1 MLLFLVYSSY
11 CFSSEHFDTSTQYGT
26 TNNAAQFGLN
36 WVMTNV
42 LPQQAGLQ
50 VSNVVYRYTTVKDPS
65 DDMIVHVQNEN
76 ARGPGYIFRAS
87 DDWSGVPGSS
97 INKAVP
103 IDFIDISY
111 WGPGSIEV
119 EGTGSVT
126 DAEVFYTY
134 KYDPCFDP
142 QSNPNC
148 PGYVDP
154 FALEILEISATDPL
168 DDDYVQDE
176 LDRKANMKAQED
188 EEKEKQRAKLKEA
201 AEEVD
206 ERLEQLLGVII
217 ENELSASQQLIHDQ
231 LSTLMSLPASYQTQL
246 RGGNLPDGVMPPGG
260 KLPSNTRGLRQSFA
274 SELRH
279 AEMVRLQY
287 GK

>member
-1 MLLFLVYSSY
+1 MLVLLVYSCYSL
-11 CFSSEHFDTSTQYGT
+11 SSEFDTSTQYGT

-50 VSNVVYRYTTVKDPS
+50 VSNVVYRYTTEKNPD

-76 ARGPGYIFRAS
+76 ARGPGYIFRSS
-87 DDWSGVPGSS
+87 DDWSGIPGNS

-103 IDFIDISY
+103 VDFVDISY

-119 EGTGSVT
+119 EGFGTVKN
-126 DAEVFYTY
+126 AEVFYTY

-142 QSNPNC
+142 QSNPQC

-154 FALEILEISATDPL
+154 FVIELTEVELYDVL
-168 DDDYVQDE
+168 DDDLVQDE
-176 LDRKANMKAQED
+176 LDRKANMKAQDED
-188 EEKEKQRAKLKEA
+188 EKEKARQKAKEA
-201 AEEVD
+201 LEEVD
-206 ERLEQLLGVII
+206 ERLEQLLGMVIKDAMS
-217 ENELSASQQLIHDQ
+217 EEQELIHSQ
-231 LSTLMSLPASYQTQL
+231 IMALKALPISYQTQL
-246 RGGNLPDGVMPPGG
+246 FGGDLPGG
-260 KLPSNTRGLRQSFA
+260 SLPSGKELPKNTRGLRQSFA

-287 GK
+287 EK